1 MSSQIKNNKLSN
13 NSVNEKVQTIAILPL
28 GAHEYHGLH
37 LPITTDAIIAETFA
51 KRLSGQSSEIHKIIA
66 LPVEDVGYSVEHKDW
81 AVTKTLGYSE
91 AIDRWVSIAADCYKK
106 GIRKLLI
113 LNAHGGNSPLMNIV
127 ITELRYRFKMLAVAT
142 SWGRFGLPENLIAA
156 EDKQFDIHAGFI
168 ETSLMLYLAPG
179 EVKMEKAQNFSNR
192 QKEFQQKFKYL
203 RAYGPF
209 AFGWKMRDLNKDG
222 AAGNAKAANA
232 EAGKAIFDHALAGFT
247 GLIGDMFAFDVD
259 ELS

>member
-1 MSSQIKNNKLSN
+1 MT
-13 NSVNEKVQTIAILPL
+13 EKYQTIAILPL
-28 GAHEYHGLH
+28 GAQEYHGPH
-37 LPITTDAIIAETFA
+37 LPTATDSIIAESFA
-51 KRLSGQSSEIHKIIA
+51 KRLSSRFSEDHKIIV
-66 LPVEDVGYSVEHKDW
+66 LKVEDVGYSVEHKDRL
-81 AVTKTLGYSE
+81 VTKTLGFSE
-91 AIDRWVSIAADCYKK
+91 AIDRWVAIGADCYKK

-142 SWGRFGLPENLIAA
+142 SWGRFGLPENIITA

-168 ETSLMLYLAPG
+168 ETSLMLYLAPD

-232 EAGKAIFDHALAGFT
+232 VAGKAIFDHALAGFN
-247 GLIGDMFAFDVD
+247 GLIDDMFAFDVD
-259 ELS
+259 ELL